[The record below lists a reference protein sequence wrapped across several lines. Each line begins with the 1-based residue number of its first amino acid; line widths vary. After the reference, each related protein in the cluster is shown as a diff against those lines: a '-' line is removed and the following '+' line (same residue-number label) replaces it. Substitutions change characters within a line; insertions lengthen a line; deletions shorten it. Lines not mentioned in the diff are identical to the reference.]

1 MPLGCARRHCGDLR
15 TGVKCTSLIP
25 SWIETVFTFSR
36 VLPMRAALVVGAAAA
51 LGLLALANLS
61 TSAPPIAR
69 VDRALS
75 VHAPIAASVLRD
87 PLALA
92 R

>member
-1 MPLGCARRHCGDLR
+1 VGEF
-15 TGVKCTSLIP
+15 KSL
-25 SWIETVFTFSR
+25 WIKAVFAFYR
-36 VLPMRAALVVGAAAA
+36 VLPMRAALVAGVGAA
-51 LGLLALANLS
+51 LGLLALVKLS

-69 VDRALS
+69 VDKALS
-75 VHAPIAASVLRD
+75 VRAPIAATVPRN